1 MPSDKSQPGQN
12 LEQAANVARSSCLG
26 SIPKSLNTTPS
37 EFGRTKLRF
46 LAKENDAIY
55 AYNRC
60 DRVNRLFGAGACA
73 RPQPNFATRWRPACH
88 RFRQQSFLSGD
99 AYPKF
104 VLGRVDQVPPSF
116 AHSFLA
122 PRATPACASRLRSR
136 HRANVAEPRST
147 PSRSL

>member
-60 DRVNRLFGAGACA
+60 DRVNRLFGAGTCA

-88 RFRQQSFLSGD
+88 PFPHQSSLSR
-99 AYPKF
+99 A
-104 VLGRVDQVPPSF
+104 PPPTF
-116 AHSFLA
+116 FLA
-122 PRATPACASRLRSR
+122 RFD
-136 HRANVAEPRST
+136 
-147 PSRSL
+147 

>member
-26 SIPKSLNTTPS
+26 SITKSLNTTAS

-60 DRVNRLFGAGACA
+60 DRVNRLFGAGTCA

-104 VLGRVDQVPPSF
+104 VLGRVDQVPRSF
-116 AHSFLA
+116 AHCFRGA
-122 PRATPACASRLRSR
+122 RRKPAC
-136 HRANVAEPRST
+136 
-147 PSRSL
+147 PSPLPSIHPPTFAHPPL